1 MKVRMENRN
10 YTNHSQSTKGSGGI
24 VEVADEAMLAIKY
37 NGVMIEKRA
46 SEVMTSQQTR
56 MKTGA

>member
-24 VEVADEAMLAIKY
+24 VEVADKAMLAIKY
-37 NGVMIEKRA
+37 NGFMIEK
-46 SEVMTSQQTR
+46 
-56 MKTGA
+56 KGK